1 MHLLDPFAVT
11 FTLHHVGVLVRD
23 LAQAT
28 ASQKESFGYLSASDV
43 IHDPTQTAYAL
54 FLRLPGSPIFLELIT
69 PDGPQ
74 SKIANALRK
83 SGGLHHVCYATTAI
97 EQACEDLRVKGSFVI
112 QEPVPAIAFP
122 GRRIAWLMQPD
133 KTLVELV
140 EKGRDGEL

>member
-1 MHLLDPFAVT
+1 MCLLDSFQVT
-11 FTLHHVGVLVRD
+11 FTLHHVGVLVPD

-28 ASQKESFGYLSASDV
+28 ATQKESFGYLAASDI
-43 IHDPTQTAYAL
+43 IHDPTQTAYAQ

-74 SKIANALRK
+74 SKIANALGK
-83 SGGLHHVCYATTAI
+83 GGGLHHICYATTGI
-97 EQACEDLRVKGSFVI
+97 EQACEDLRAKGSFVI
-112 QEPVPAIAFP
+112 QRPVPAVAFP